1 MRDSFILSADKNNGY
16 PTFSDAPDFESV
28 NYYQNQSMFLTTD
41 GYPIFK
47 GKPYLESSPIINTD
61 FYADGK
67 NYLQMK
73 NVRFSLISGAF
84 ANSINLKKIVIPQS
98 VKFIGE
104 NAFRNTLLSDVKISM
119 DCVYFPTSFP
129 DGCETG
135 FYPYETDF
143 ITADSLE
150 LWTAD
155 GYLFQVKEVSE

>member
-16 PTFSDAPDFESV
+16 PSFSDAPDFESV

-73 NVRFSLISGAF
+73 NIRFSLISGAF

-104 NAFRNTLLSDVKISM
+104 NAFRNTALSSVKISS
-119 DCVYFPTSFP
+119 DCVYSQESFP
-129 DGCETG
+129 DGCKIE
-135 FYPYETDF
+135 FY
-143 ITADSLE
+143 
-150 LWTAD
+150 
-155 GYLFQVKEVSE
+155 

>member
-1 MRDSFILSADKNNGY
+1 MRENFIVSSDKNGGY

-47 GKPYLESSPIINTD
+47 GKNYPASSPIINTD

-84 ANSINLKKIVIPQS
+84 ANDTSLAKVVIPQS

-104 NAFRNTLLSDVKISM
+104 NAFRNTALSSVKISS
-119 DCVYFPTSFP
+119 DCVYSQESFP
-129 DGCETG
+129 DGCKIE
-135 FYPYETDF
+135 FY
-143 ITADSLE
+143 
-150 LWTAD
+150 
-155 GYLFQVKEVSE
+155 

>member
-16 PTFSDAPDFESV
+16 PSFSDAPDFESV

-47 GKPYLESSPIINTD
+47 GKPYLESSPITNTD

-84 ANSINLKKIVIPQS
+84 ANDTSLAKVVIPKS

-104 NAFRNTLLSDVKISM
+104 NAFRNTSLSSVKISS
-119 DCVYFPTSFP
+119 DCIYSQESFP
-129 DGCETG
+129 DGCKIE
-135 FYPYETDF
+135 FY
-143 ITADSLE
+143 
-150 LWTAD
+150 
-155 GYLFQVKEVSE
+155 

>member
-1 MRDSFILSADKNNGY
+1 MRDSFILSSDKNNGY

-47 GKPYLESSPIINTD
+47 GKPYLESSPIVNTD

-104 NAFRNTLLSDVKISM
+104 NAFRNTALSSVKISS
-119 DCVYFPTSFP
+119 DCVYSQESFP
-129 DGCETG
+129 ESCNIQ
-135 FYPYETDF
+135 FY
-143 ITADSLE
+143 
-150 LWTAD
+150 
-155 GYLFQVKEVSE
+155 

>member
-16 PTFSDAPDFESV
+16 PTFSDTPDFESV

-104 NAFRNTLLSDVKISM
+104 NAFRNTALSSVKISS
-119 DCVYFPTSFP
+119 DCVYSQESFP
-129 DGCETG
+129 DGCKIE
-135 FYPYETDF
+135 FY
-143 ITADSLE
+143 
-150 LWTAD
+150 
-155 GYLFQVKEVSE
+155 

>member
-1 MRDSFILSADKNNGY
+1 MRENFIVSSDKNGGY
-16 PTFSDAPDFESV
+16 PSFSDSYDFEII
-28 NYYQNQSMFLTTD
+28 NYNNKLMFLTSD
-41 GYPIFK
+41 GYPVFK
-47 GKPYLESSPIINTD
+47 NKNYPESDFVVNTA

>member
-1 MRDSFILSADKNNGY
+1 MRENFIVSSDKNGGY
-16 PTFSDAPDFESV
+16 PTFSNAPDFESV

-47 GKPYLESSPIINTD
+47 GKNYPASSPIINTD

-84 ANSINLKKIVIPQS
+84 ANDTSLAKVVIPKS

-104 NAFRNTLLSDVKISM
+104 NAFRNTALSSVKISS
-119 DCVYFPTSFP
+119 DCVYSQESFP
-129 DGCETG
+129 DGCKIE
-135 FYPYETDF
+135 FY
-143 ITADSLE
+143 
-150 LWTAD
+150 
-155 GYLFQVKEVSE
+155 

>member
-28 NYYQNQSMFLTTD
+28 NYYQNQSMFLTFSE
-41 GYPIFK
+41 YPIFK
-47 GKPYLESSPIINTD
+47 NRNYLDSTPIVNTD

-104 NAFRNTLLSDVKISM
+104 NAFRNTALPSVKISS
-119 DCVYFPTSFP
+119 DCVYSQESFP
-129 DGCETG
+129 DGCKIE
-135 FYPYETDF
+135 FY
-143 ITADSLE
+143 
-150 LWTAD
+150 
-155 GYLFQVKEVSE
+155 

>member
-1 MRDSFILSADKNNGY
+1 MRENFIVSSDKNGGY

-47 GKPYLESSPIINTD
+47 GKPYLESSPIVNTD

-104 NAFRNTLLSDVKISM
+104 NAFRNTNLSSVNLASN
-119 DCVYFPTSFP
+119 CTYSLESFP
-129 DGCETG
+129 DKCKVG
-135 FYPYETDF
+135 FYE
-143 ITADSLE
+143 
-150 LWTAD
+150 
-155 GYLFQVKEVSE
+155 

>member
-16 PTFSDAPDFESV
+16 PSFSDAPDFESV

-41 GYPIFK
+41 GYPVFK
-47 GKPYLESSPIINTD
+47 NKNYPESDSVVNTA

-98 VKFIGE
+98 VEFIGE
-104 NAFRNTLLSDVKISM
+104 NAFRNTSLSSVKISSE
-119 DCVYFPTSFP
+119 CIYSQESFP
-129 DGCETG
+129 DGCKIE
-135 FYPYETDF
+135 FY
-143 ITADSLE
+143 
-150 LWTAD
+150 
-155 GYLFQVKEVSE
+155 

>member
-16 PTFSDAPDFESV
+16 PTFSDAPDFGSV
-28 NYYQNQSMFLTTD
+28 NYYQNQSMFLTSD

-104 NAFRNTLLSDVKISM
+104 NAFRNTALSLVKIAS
-119 DCVYFPTSFP
+119 DCVYSQESFP
-129 DGCETG
+129 DDCKIE
-135 FYPYETDF
+135 FY
-143 ITADSLE
+143 
-150 LWTAD
+150 
-155 GYLFQVKEVSE
+155 

>member
-1 MRDSFILSADKNNGY
+1 MRENFIVSSDKNGGY

-84 ANSINLKKIVIPQS
+84 ANDTSLAKVVIPQS

-104 NAFRNTLLSDVKISM
+104 NAFRNTALSSVKISS
-119 DCVYFPTSFP
+119 DCVYSQESFP
-129 DGCETG
+129 DGCKIE
-135 FYPYETDF
+135 FY
-143 ITADSLE
+143 
-150 LWTAD
+150 
-155 GYLFQVKEVSE
+155 

>member
-16 PTFSDAPDFESV
+16 PSFSDAPDFESV

-104 NAFRNTLLSDVKISM
+104 NAFRNTALSSVKISS
-119 DCVYFPTSFP
+119 DCVYSQESFP
-129 DGCETG
+129 DGCKIE
-135 FYPYETDF
+135 FY
-143 ITADSLE
+143 
-150 LWTAD
+150 
-155 GYLFQVKEVSE
+155 

>member
-47 GKPYLESSPIINTD
+47 GKPYLESSPIVNTD

-104 NAFRNTLLSDVKISM
+104 NAFRNTSLSSVKISS
-119 DCVYFPTSFP
+119 DCVYSQESFP
-129 DGCETG
+129 NGCKIE
-135 FYPYETDF
+135 FY
-143 ITADSLE
+143 
-150 LWTAD
+150 
-155 GYLFQVKEVSE
+155 

>member
-1 MRDSFILSADKNNGY
+1 MRENFIVSSDKNGGY

-47 GKPYLESSPIINTD
+47 GKNYPASSPIINTD

-84 ANSINLKKIVIPQS
+84 ANDTSLAKVVIPQS

-104 NAFRNTLLSDVKISM
+104 NAFRNTSLSSVKISS
-119 DCVYFPTSFP
+119 DCVYSQESFP
-129 DGCETG
+129 DGCKIE
-135 FYPYETDF
+135 FY
-143 ITADSLE
+143 
-150 LWTAD
+150 
-155 GYLFQVKEVSE
+155 

>member
-1 MRDSFILSADKNNGY
+1 MRENFIVSSDKNGGY
-16 PTFSDAPDFESV
+16 PTFSNAPDFESV

-84 ANSINLKKIVIPQS
+84 ANDTSLSKVIIPKS

-104 NAFRNTLLSDVKISM
+104 NAFRNTALSSVKISS
-119 DCVYFPTSFP
+119 DCVYSQESFP
-129 DGCETG
+129 ESCNIQ
-135 FYPYETDF
+135 FY
-143 ITADSLE
+143 
-150 LWTAD
+150 
-155 GYLFQVKEVSE
+155 

>member
-1 MRDSFILSADKNNGY
+1 MRENFIVSSDKNGGY

-41 GYPIFK
+41 GYPVFK
-47 GKPYLESSPIINTD
+47 NKNYPESDSVVNTA

-104 NAFRNTLLSDVKISM
+104 NAFRNTALSSVKISSE
-119 DCVYFPTSFP
+119 CIYSQESFP
-129 DGCETG
+129 DGCK
-135 FYPYETDF
+135 
-143 ITADSLE
+143 IE
-150 LWTAD
+150 L
-155 GYLFQVKEVSE
+155 Y

>member
-104 NAFRNTLLSDVKISM
+104 NAFRNTALSSVKISS
-119 DCVYFPTSFP
+119 DCVYSQESFP
-129 DGCETG
+129 DGCKIE
-135 FYPYETDF
+135 FY
-143 ITADSLE
+143 
-150 LWTAD
+150 
-155 GYLFQVKEVSE
+155 

>member
-1 MRDSFILSADKNNGY
+1 MRENFIVSSDKNGGY

-47 GKPYLESSPIINTD
+47 NKPYLESSPIINTD

-98 VKFIGE
+98 VKFIGK
-104 NAFRNTLLSDVKISM
+104 NAFRNTSLSSVKISA
-119 DCVYFPTSFP
+119 DCTYGSESFP
-129 DGCETG
+129 DGCKIE
-135 FYPYETDF
+135 FY
-143 ITADSLE
+143 
-150 LWTAD
+150 
-155 GYLFQVKEVSE
+155 

>member
-1 MRDSFILSADKNNGY
+1 MRENFIVSSDKNGGY

-47 GKPYLESSPIINTD
+47 GKNYPASSPIINTD

-84 ANSINLKKIVIPQS
+84 ANDTSLAKVVIPKS

-104 NAFRNTLLSDVKISM
+104 NAFRNTALSSVKISS
-119 DCVYFPTSFP
+119 DCVYSQESFP
-129 DGCETG
+129 DGCKIE
-135 FYPYETDF
+135 FY
-143 ITADSLE
+143 
-150 LWTAD
+150 
-155 GYLFQVKEVSE
+155 

>member
-1 MRDSFILSADKNNGY
+1 MRENFIVSSDKNGGY

-47 GKPYLESSPIINTD
+47 GKPYLESSPITNTD

-84 ANSINLKKIVIPQS
+84 ANDTSLSKVIIPKS

-104 NAFRNTLLSDVKISM
+104 NAFKNTSLSSVKISS
-119 DCVYFPTSFP
+119 DCIYSSESFP
-129 DGCETG
+129 DGCKIE
-135 FYPYETDF
+135 FY
-143 ITADSLE
+143 
-150 LWTAD
+150 
-155 GYLFQVKEVSE
+155 

>member
-1 MRDSFILSADKNNGY
+1 MRENFIVSSDKNGGY
-16 PTFSDAPDFESV
+16 PTFSNAPDFESV

-84 ANSINLKKIVIPQS
+84 ANDTSLAKVVIPQS

-104 NAFRNTLLSDVKISM
+104 NAFRNTALSSVKISS
-119 DCVYFPTSFP
+119 DCVYSQESFP
-129 DGCETG
+129 DGCKIE
-135 FYPYETDF
+135 FY
-143 ITADSLE
+143 
-150 LWTAD
+150 
-155 GYLFQVKEVSE
+155 

>member
-16 PTFSDAPDFESV
+16 PSFSDAPDFESV

-47 GKPYLESSPIINTD
+47 GKNYLESSPIINTD

-104 NAFRNTLLSDVKISM
+104 NAFRNTSLSSVKISS
-119 DCVYFPTSFP
+119 DCVYSQESFP
-129 DGCETG
+129 DGCKID
-135 FYPYETDF
+135 FY
-143 ITADSLE
+143 
-150 LWTAD
+150 
-155 GYLFQVKEVSE
+155 

>member
-84 ANSINLKKIVIPQS
+84 ANDTSLAKVVIPQS

-104 NAFRNTLLSDVKISM
+104 NAFRNTALSSVKISS
-119 DCVYFPTSFP
+119 DCVYSQESFP
-129 DGCETG
+129 DGCKIE
-135 FYPYETDF
+135 FY
-143 ITADSLE
+143 
-150 LWTAD
+150 
-155 GYLFQVKEVSE
+155 

>member
-1 MRDSFILSADKNNGY
+1 MRENFIVSSDKNGGY

-73 NVRFSLISGAF
+73 NVRFSLLFGAF
-84 ANSINLKKIVIPQS
+84 ANDTSLTKIVILKS
-98 VKFIGE
+98 VKLIGDT
-104 NAFRNTLLSDVKISM
+104 AFRNTSLSSVKISS
-119 DCVYFPTSFP
+119 DCIYSSESFP
-129 DGCETG
+129 DGCKIE
-135 FYPYETDF
+135 FY
-143 ITADSLE
+143 
-150 LWTAD
+150 
-155 GYLFQVKEVSE
+155 